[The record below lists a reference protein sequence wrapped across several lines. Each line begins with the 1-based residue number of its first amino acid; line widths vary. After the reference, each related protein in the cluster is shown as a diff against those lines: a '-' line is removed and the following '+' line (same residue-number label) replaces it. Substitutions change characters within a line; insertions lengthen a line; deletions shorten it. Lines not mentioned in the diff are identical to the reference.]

1 MIKNICLILISVLL
15 IEIPALATTSP
26 QVLSGKEV
34 VWSGDIELKNDVIVP
49 EGTTLKIMPGSKIYG
64 LYEQNDGTITP
75 KDWKIIVK
83 GNLIAEDIL
92 VDPMPRGRSS
102 IRIPIDS
109 NIQSIKIAPMKIDTQ
124 KIKDEFAVF
133 RTQYIVLW
141 ALLFGSIYYA
151 IKARKE

>member
-1 MIKNICLILISVLL
+1 MRNICLLLITVLL
-15 IEIPALATTSP
+15 IEIPAIGTTSP

-34 VWSGDIELKNDVIVP
+34 VWSGEIELKNDVVVP
-49 EGTTLKIMPGSKIYG
+49 EGTTLKITPGSKIYG
-64 LYEQNDGTITP
+64 SYEQADGTVSP
-75 KDWKIIVK
+75 KEWKIIVK
-83 GNLIAEDIL
+83 GSLIAEDTLI
-92 VDPMPRGRSS
+92 DPMPHGLSA

-109 NIQSIKIAPMKIDTQ
+109 NIQSIKIAPMKIETQ

-133 RTQYIVLW
+133 RTQYVVLW